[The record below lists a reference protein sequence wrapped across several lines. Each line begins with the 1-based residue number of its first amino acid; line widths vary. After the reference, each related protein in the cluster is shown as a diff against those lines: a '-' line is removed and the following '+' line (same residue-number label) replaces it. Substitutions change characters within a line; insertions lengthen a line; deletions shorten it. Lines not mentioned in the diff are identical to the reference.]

1 MVVASALVVHLKLKS
16 AMLVHAVTLPGV
28 DGVLAACKESD
39 KFNSSSVVI
48 GVKTNGPTEHVTAL
62 QPDTEE
68 PTSTVWITTDS
79 SQLHSSM
86 RDLYKQ
92 DEDDLL

>member
-1 MVVASALVVHLKLKS
+1 VASALVVHLKLKS
-16 AMLVHAVTLPGV
+16 AMLVHAVTSPGV
-28 DGVLAACKESD
+28 DGVLAACKEPG

-48 GVKTNGPTEHVTAL
+48 GVRTNGPTEHVTAL

-68 PTSTVWITTDS
+68 PILTVWITTDS
-79 SQLHSSM
+79 SQLHSLK
-86 RDLYKQ
+86 RELHQQ